1 MDAAQEAWLIL
12 RGLLALVVV
21 VLVAFITLRMGLPWL
36 LRHRRGLQARRLQVE
51 EFYPLDRNHR
61 LYLVRWDQTW
71 LLLGTSPDRVQVLFV
86 RSEAPSPSF
95 EAALER
101 AEPSSVHPGVDDP

>member
-1 MDAAQEAWLIL
+1 MNAAQEAWLIV
-12 RGLLALVVV
+12 RGLLALAVV
-21 VLVAFITLRMGLPWL
+21 VLVAFIALRLGLPWL
-36 LRHRRGLQARRLQVE
+36 LRHRMGPRTRRLHVE
-51 EFYPLDRNHR
+51 EFYPLDRSHG

-86 RSEAPSPSF
+86 RSEAPGPSF

-101 AEPSSVHPGVDDP
+101 VETSTVRKESM

>member
-1 MDAAQEAWLIL
+1 MHAAQEAWLIL
-12 RGLLALVVV
+12 RSLLALAVV
-21 VLVAFITLRMGLPWL
+21 VLVAFIVLRMGLPWL
-36 LRHRRGLQARRLQVE
+36 LRHRMGQRTRHLHVE

-86 RSEAPSPSF
+86 RPETSGPSF
-95 EAALER
+95 EAALEQV
-101 AEPSSVHPGVDDP
+101 ASSGFQKEE

>member
-1 MDAAQEAWLIL
+1 MNAAQEAWQIL
-12 RGLLALVVV
+12 RGLLALAVV
-21 VLVAFITLRMGLPWL
+21 VLVAFITLRLGVPWL
-36 LRHRRGLQARRLQVE
+36 LRHRTGPRARRLHVE

-86 RSEAPSPSF
+86 RPEAPAPF
-95 EAALER
+95 EAALEQVER
-101 AEPSSVHPGVDDP
+101 PTVPKESM

>member
-1 MDAAQEAWLIL
+1 MNAAQEAWLIL

-21 VLVAFITLRMGLPWL
+21 VLVAFITLRLGLPWI
-36 LRHRRGLQARRLQVE
+36 LRHRAGQRARRLHVE

-71 LLLGTSPDRVQVLFV
+71 LLLGTSPDRVQVLGV
-86 RSEAPSPSF
+86 RSEPSSPSF
-95 EAALER
+95 EATLEQ
-101 AEPSSVHPGVDDP
+101 AESLKLRQGVEDS